1 MKLDYDLMINW
12 PQTTIL
18 WNDNNRGDGTE
29 RDNGSTCLHR
39 EPSRPTDPRGESD
52 PSLLVKVGLFG
63 TICGWASSCYLCWT
77 VNYGCGDRHTIFHLT
92 GTICWS
98 RDLSL
103 TQRWTWSSTCEHLHR
118 HDDDDDHHEN
128 EDHEDDIED
137 DHNCGLQDDPQSHT
151 PGGFWPDD

>member
-1 MKLDYDLMINW
+1 MKLDLIGLCNRLTTDHHLMKWQQSRWWNGAWQRLGESSSRTFETNW
-12 PQTTIL
+12 PLGRVRSFTLGKT
-18 WNDNNRGDGTE
+18 WTN
-29 RDNGSTCLHR
+29 
-39 EPSRPTDPRGESD
+39 
-52 PSLLVKVGLFG
+52 
-63 TICGWASSCYLCWT
+63 CGRASSCDLCWT

-103 TQRWTWSSTCEHLHR
+103 TRRWTWSSTCEHLHR
-118 HDDDDDHHEN
+118 HDDDDDHHDD

-151 PGGFWPDD
+151 SGGFWPDD